1 MGDTGEAVL
10 VRAAVA
16 LNTAGGKMSKP
27 ATADLIVG
35 QTDEADLGISYARA
49 DEILNGLLHGFS
61 QEAMRARGFTS
72 DELELVRRRLDG
84 THWKRRTPATAL
96 VSHSGIGES
105 YLRPVDY

>member
-1 MGDTGEAVL
+1 MMIV
-10 VRAAVA
+10 
-16 LNTAGGKMSKP
+16 SKP

-49 DEILNGLLHGFS
+49 DEILNGLLHGYTHD
-61 QEAMRARGFTS
+61 ALRARGYS
-72 DELELVRRRLDG
+72 VDELVLVGRRLES
-84 THWKRRTPATAL
+84 THWKRRPPATAL